1 MEAGKG
7 WGKPLIITGEAAEAR
22 GPGEGALDYPT
33 SRQEHK
39 ASLGFGEFYYFQADS
54 VLLAGRGG
62 IAPRVTLIHI
72 REFDV
77 LLGHL
82 LDSLRE
88 FRHLRAILL
97 IRGRDFD
104 RQQIAQRVHRDVNF
118 GAFAPLVSVVAS
130 TRAALRRRL
139 HRAAVED
146 RRARLAFAPLHHH
159 PQNRAQIVR
168 HRFEDARPNPP
179 LRLVVNRF
187 PRRKVCRNHPPRTA
201 RSNHPTQ
208 RIEEF
213 SQPVISL
220 RSVLAHQGQI
230 RQAKLPFFVTDVT
243 WITALLLAH
252 PERSAGKY
260 LQSTALS
267 HPKVRNRLSGESSHR
282 NARP

>member
-130 TRAALRRRL
+130 TRAALPPPAESCANRAPSLRRR
-139 HRAAVED
+139 
-146 RRARLAFAPLHHH
+146 
-159 PQNRAQIVR
+159 
-168 HRFEDARPNPP
+168 PP
-179 LRLVVNRF
+179 
-187 PRRKVCRNHPPRTA
+187 
-201 RSNHPTQ
+201 
-208 RIEEF
+208 E
-213 SQPVISL
+213 
-220 RSVLAHQGQI
+220 
-230 RQAKLPFFVTDVT
+230 
-243 WITALLLAH
+243 
-252 PERSAGKY
+252 
-260 LQSTALS
+260 STAALGRKPLS
-267 HPKVRNRLSGESSHR
+267 TAESLSETSAKDSPLESS
-282 NARP
+282 NAAH